1 MAKAQKTGTNR
12 RARPIREIAQ
22 RELRN
27 DISRVLA
34 AVERGVR
41 FRVTVRGRPVAE
53 IVPIHRRKTWVP
65 RDEVLEILRRAP
77 LDENFMADVDGA
89 VDNTIR
95 DPWKALSAAT
105 ALRGGV
111 RVCARDRF
119 FLRRRGVMVEFVTW
133 PGVRERP
140 LTVVGVAARIT
151 ADLNLPEDRA
161 APRPR
166 RKSKRVWVG
175 GTA

>member
-53 IVPIHRRKTWVP
+53 IVPIPRQKTWVP

-77 LDENFMADVDGA
+77 VDENFMTDVDGA
-89 VDNTIR
+89 VENTIR
-95 DPWKALSAAT
+95 DPWKRS
-105 ALRGGV
+105 
-111 RVCARDRF
+111 
-119 FLRRRGVMVEFVTW
+119 
-133 PGVRERP
+133 
-140 LTVVGVAARIT
+140 
-151 ADLNLPEDRA
+151 
-161 APRPR
+161 
-166 RKSKRVWVG
+166 
-175 GTA
+175 

>member
-1 MAKAQKTGTNR
+1 MAKTLKVGTSR
-12 RARPIREIAQ
+12 RARAIREIAQ

-53 IVPIHRRKTWVP
+53 IVPIPRRRTWVP

-77 LDENFMADVDGA
+77 LDKNFMADVDGA

-95 DPWKALSAAT
+95 DPWKRS
-105 ALRGGV
+105 
-111 RVCARDRF
+111 
-119 FLRRRGVMVEFVTW
+119 
-133 PGVRERP
+133 
-140 LTVVGVAARIT
+140 
-151 ADLNLPEDRA
+151 
-161 APRPR
+161 
-166 RKSKRVWVG
+166 
-175 GTA
+175 

>member
-77 LDENFMADVDGA
+77 LDKNFMADVDGA

-95 DPWKALSAAT
+95 DPWKRS
-105 ALRGGV
+105 
-111 RVCARDRF
+111 
-119 FLRRRGVMVEFVTW
+119 
-133 PGVRERP
+133 
-140 LTVVGVAARIT
+140 
-151 ADLNLPEDRA
+151 
-161 APRPR
+161 
-166 RKSKRVWVG
+166 
-175 GTA
+175 

>member
-1 MAKAQKTGTNR
+1 MARAQKTGTNR

-53 IVPIHRRKTWVP
+53 IVPIPRQKTWVP

-77 LDENFMADVDGA
+77 VDEKFMNHVDGA
-89 VDNTIR
+89 ADSTN
-95 DPWKALSAAT
+95 
-105 ALRGGV
+105 RGPRKGSH
-111 RVCARDRF
+111 ARPF
-119 FLRRRGVMVEFVTW
+119 CPV
-133 PGVRERP
+133 PSQ
-140 LTVVGVAARIT
+140 
-151 ADLNLPEDRA
+151 
-161 APRPR
+161 PR
-166 RKSKRVWVG
+166 
-175 GTA
+175 

>member
-1 MAKAQKTGTNR
+1 MAKVQKTGTTR

-53 IVPIHRRKTWVP
+53 IVPIPRRRTWVP
-65 RDEVLEILRRAP
+65 RDEVLEIPRRAP
-77 LDENFMADVDGA
+77 LDKNFMADVDGA

-95 DPWKALSAAT
+95 DPWKRS
-105 ALRGGV
+105 
-111 RVCARDRF
+111 
-119 FLRRRGVMVEFVTW
+119 
-133 PGVRERP
+133 
-140 LTVVGVAARIT
+140 
-151 ADLNLPEDRA
+151 
-161 APRPR
+161 
-166 RKSKRVWVG
+166 
-175 GTA
+175 

>member
-1 MAKAQKTGTNR
+1 MAKVQKTGTTR

-53 IVPIHRRKTWVP
+53 IVPIPRRRTWVP

-77 LDENFMADVDGA
+77 LDKNFMADVDGA

-95 DPWKALSAAT
+95 DPWKRS
-105 ALRGGV
+105 
-111 RVCARDRF
+111 
-119 FLRRRGVMVEFVTW
+119 
-133 PGVRERP
+133 
-140 LTVVGVAARIT
+140 
-151 ADLNLPEDRA
+151 
-161 APRPR
+161 
-166 RKSKRVWVG
+166 
-175 GTA
+175 

>member
-53 IVPIHRRKTWVP
+53 IVPIPRQKTWVP

-77 LDENFMADVDGA
+77 VGENFMTHVDGA
-89 VDNTIR
+89 ADSPIPETWKRSSIR
-95 DPWKALSAAT
+95 P
-105 ALRGGV
+105 
-111 RVCARDRF
+111 F
-119 FLRRRGVMVEFVTW
+119 
-133 PGVRERP
+133 
-140 LTVVGVAARIT
+140 
-151 ADLNLPEDRA
+151 
-161 APRPR
+161 
-166 RKSKRVWVG
+166 
-175 GTA
+175 